1 MKKTLIFAIAL
12 GALLVS
18 ACGRNTGETA
28 VQEAPFTELLGELEE
43 GCLGDS
49 VFVYTGNGA
58 DDEYTAYPILDE
70 MFAIT
75 LDTDRMKSGSLIIR
89 YDGGISNGFFVP
101 EGGKIRVRM
110 NKNGKVT
117 IIPPRKN
124 SISEDFSRLS
134 HESTNLSFSL
144 VRQRDSI
151 AKADGLTGE
160 KWDSLDAA
168 FKKRFDDTIRKQSLE
183 VLEKHGDDVL
193 GVIAVGNILGID
205 GMDAARKAMTKL
217 SEDAKKHPSLPDSLK
232 Y

>member
-12 GALLVS
+12 GVLLVS
-18 ACGRNTGETA
+18 ACGRKTGKKA
-28 VQEAPFTELLGELEE
+28 MQEAPVTELLGELEE

-49 VFVYTGNGA
+49 VFVYTGNGV

-75 LDTDRMKSGSLIIR
+75 LDTDRMKTGSLMIR

-110 NKNGKVT
+110 DKNGKVT

-124 SISEDFSRLS
+124 SITEDFSRLS
-134 HESTNLSFSL
+134 RESTNLSFSL

-151 AKADGLTGE
+151 ARADGITGE

-168 FKKRFDDTIRKQSLE
+168 FKKRFDDRIREQSLD
-183 VLEKHGDDVL
+183 VLERHGDDVL
-193 GVIAVGNILGID
+193 GVIAVANILGID
-205 GMDAARKAMTKL
+205 GVDAARKVMPKL
-217 SEDAKKHPSLPDSLK
+217 SEEAQKHPSLPDSLK
-232 Y
+232 F